1 MFSPIHLARDCRRR
15 MTPGPTDCGK
25 LGGQDCVFV
34 RGKPSVHTTDLF
46 QRIPPGARCAFAAL
60 LMFTVPGAVR
70 AEPSPD
76 AALAEALRA
85 SLSAPVVAC
94 SESRLDP
101 RRLVSFY
108 QPDSPRPLWVS
119 HRGPG
124 ARARLLRAVL
134 RSTGQHGLEPARYRL
149 DDIEAH
155 WRARSPTERACL
167 ELYLTNA
174 FERYSR
180 DLRTGRVGPHEA
192 DPSWYL
198 PVADFD
204 PAAALAAVGSDSD
217 FAALIEGLAPS
228 HAAYER
234 LREALARYES
244 IAQAG
249 GWPML
254 PPEPE
259 FTPGD
264 ASATPEQIA
273 LLRTRLRAEGD
284 LSGFSLGNSETYDT
298 QLETAVRR
306 FQRRHG
312 LLADGVVGARTRAA
326 LNVPVE
332 ARIAQLR
339 RTLERWRWLPH
350 DLGEHYI
357 LVNSAGFELAVVER
371 GRTVL
376 GMRVIVGM
384 PDQPTPSFVA
394 PLQTLA
400 INPYWNVPERIARD
414 VLLPKQQR
422 DPRYFE
428 KRGFRAFDP
437 RNGNGNGN
445 GEEIELAQLDWTR
458 VDADSF
464 AYRLRQEPGP
474 KNSLGRLSFMLP
486 NPFGVFLHDTPDK
499 ALFERDTRTFSESC
513 VRLEQAMALAQHALR
528 RLDGWDEERLR
539 SEIETLRNQTLRL
552 PEPIPVYVLYLTSW
566 VDDDGL
572 AHFREDV
579 YGREQVLAG
588 YYPPR

>member
-1 MFSPIHLARDCRRR
+1 VHI
-15 MTPGPTDCGK
+15 TDRF
-25 LGGQDCVFV
+25 QQQPHYV
-34 RGKPSVHTTDLF
+34 RGAL
-46 QRIPPGARCAFAAL
+46 AAL
-60 LMFTVPGAVR
+60 LMFAASGVAR
-70 AEPSPD
+70 AEPTPD
-76 AALAEALRA
+76 AALVEALRA

-101 RRLVSFY
+101 RRLASFY

-124 ARARLLRAVL
+124 ARARLLRALL
-134 RSTGQHGLEPARYRL
+134 RTAGQHGLEPARYRL

-155 WRARSPTERACL
+155 WRDRSPAGQACL
-167 ELYLTNA
+167 ELYLTSA
-174 FERYSR
+174 FERYSL

-204 PAAALAAVGSDSD
+204 PVAALATVDSDGD
-217 FAALIEGLAPS
+217 FAALIDSLAPS
-228 HAAYER
+228 HPAYQR

-244 IAQAG
+244 IAHAG
-249 GWPML
+249 GWPMQ
-254 PPEPE
+254 PPGPE
-259 FTPGD
+259 FGPGK
-264 ASATPEQIA
+264 APAAPEQIA
-273 LLRTRLRAEGD
+273 LLRERLRAEGD
-284 LSGFSLGNSETYDT
+284 LSGFSLGHHEAYDA
-298 QLETAVRR
+298 QLEAAVKR
-306 FQRRHG
+306 FQQRHG

-326 LNVPVE
+326 LNVPVA
-332 ARIAQLR
+332 ARIAQIR
-339 RTLERWRWLPH
+339 RTLERWRWLPR

-384 PDQPTPSFVA
+384 PEQPTPSFA
-394 PLQTLA
+394 ATLQTLA
-400 INPYWNVPERIARD
+400 INPYWNVPERIARE

-422 DPRYFE
+422 DPLFFTT
-428 KRGFRAFDP
+428 RGIRVFDP
-437 RNGNGNGN
+437 NNSDGNGNGA
-445 GEEIELAQLDWTR
+445 EIEPAQLDWSNMN
-458 VDADSF
+458 ADSF
-464 AYRLRQEPGP
+464 TFRLRQEPGP

-486 NPFGVFLHDTPDK
+486 NPFGVFLHDTPDR

-528 RLDGWDEERLR
+528 QLDGWDEERLR
-539 SEIETLRNQTLRL
+539 NEIDTLNQQTLRL

-572 AHFREDV
+572 VHFREDV
-579 YGREQVLAG
+579 YQRERILAG
-588 YYPPR
+588 YYPAK

>member
-1 MFSPIHLARDCRRR
+1 M
-15 MTPGPTDCGK
+15 
-25 LGGQDCVFV
+25 
-34 RGKPSVHTTDLF
+34 HTTDLL
-46 QRIPPGARCAFAAL
+46 QRMPPGARCALAAL
-60 LMFTVPGAVR
+60 LMFTAPGAVR
-70 AEPSPD
+70 AESSPD

-85 SLSAPVVAC
+85 SLSAPLAAC
-94 SESRLDP
+94 SESHLDP

-108 QPDSPRPLWVS
+108 QTTSPRPLWVS
-119 HRGPG
+119 QRGPG
-124 ARARLLRAVL
+124 ARARTLRAAL
-134 RSTGQHGLEPARYRL
+134 RDAGQHGLEPARYRL

-174 FERYSR
+174 FERYSL
-180 DLRTGRVGPHEA
+180 DLRIGRVDPQEA
-192 DPSWYL
+192 DPSWHL

-204 PAAALAAVGSDSD
+204 PAAALAAVGSDGD

-234 LREALARYES
+234 LREALARYEN
-244 IAQAG
+244 IAHAG
-249 GWPML
+249 GWPIL
-254 PPEPE
+254 PPGPE
-259 FTPGD
+259 LAPD
-264 ASATPEQIA
+264 EAAAAPEQIK
-273 LLRTRLRAEGD
+273 LLRKRLRAEGD
-284 LSGFSLGNSETYDT
+284 LSGFSLGNRETYDAA
-298 QLETAVRR
+298 LESAVRR
-306 FQRRHG
+306 FQQRHG

-326 LNVPVE
+326 LNVPVA

-339 RTLERWRWLPH
+339 RTLERWRWLPR

-357 LVNSAGFELAVVER
+357 LVNSAGFELTVVER
-371 GRTVL
+371 GRPVL

-384 PDQPTPSFVA
+384 PEQPTPSFVA
-394 PLQTLA
+394 TLQTLA

-422 DPRYFE
+422 DPRFFAT
-428 KRGFRAFDP
+428 RGFRVFDP

-445 GEEIELAQLDWTR
+445 GAGAEIKFAQLDWTR
-458 VDADSF
+458 VDVDSF

-486 NPFGVFLHDTPDK
+486 NPFDVFLHDTPDK
-499 ALFERDTRTFSESC
+499 ALFARDTRTFSEGC
-513 VRLEQAMALAQHALR
+513 VRLEQAMALAQHVLR

-539 SEIETLRNQTLRL
+539 SEIDSLRNQTLRL

-572 AHFREDV
+572 VHFREDV

-588 YYPPR
+588 YYPAK